1 MIILVYVIIDIGLQV
16 EIQTLNKKWES
27 SLMIG
32 VSKITC
38 TNNSAPAT
46 ALSLNGYD
54 STWIISGDSVYFD
67 GLKVNKFC
75 TIL

>member
-1 MIILVYVIIDIGLQV
+1 MIDIGLQV

-38 TNNSAPAT
+38 TNNSAPPT
-46 ALSLNGYD
+46 ALSLKGYD

-67 GLKVNKFC
+67 GLKVNKFY